1 MYLVSLY
8 FDKQTDYILSNLMKQ
23 IAKKG
28 GNSYML
34 ERQIPPHLTIGMV
47 KQGKETD
54 LLQHLACIIFGNRVE
69 QSIARNVCR
78 CKQGIYRRAKQI
90 PAISLVATYYDGKNV
105 E

>member
-23 IAKKG
+23 IARKS

-47 KQGKETD
+47 RQGKETD
-54 LLQHLACIIFGNRVE
+54 LLQHLDRCVKYWNRTEIAIV
-69 QSIARNVCR
+69 SI
-78 CKQGIYRRAKQI
+78 G
-90 PAISLVATYYDGKNV
+90 
-105 E
+105 